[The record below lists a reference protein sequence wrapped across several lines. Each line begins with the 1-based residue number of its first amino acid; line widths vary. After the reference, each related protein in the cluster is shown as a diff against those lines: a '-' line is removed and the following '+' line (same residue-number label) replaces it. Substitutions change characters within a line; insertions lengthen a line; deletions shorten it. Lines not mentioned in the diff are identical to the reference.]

1 MGKTNKKLLFLLI
14 SMMII
19 SIIISG
25 CKKGDVE
32 KVEEEMEEDI
42 EQKDVSADVGAK
54 KANELVDRGEKIA
67 DNLVELIGVEG
78 ATAIIYDNEA
88 IVAVEIAEEVEL
100 DENMINM
107 IKNTA
112 IESDGQIKEAK
123 VIADKKTFDI
133 IDDIAQALIKGD
145 SIDKYKKE
153 IDNIM
158 KKTK

>member
-1 MGKTNKKLLFLLI
+1 MKKTNKKLLFLLI
-14 SMMII
+14 SMVIA
-19 SIIISG
+19 SIFISG

-32 KVEEEMEEDI
+32 KVEEDI
-42 EQKDVSADVGAK
+42 EQKDVSTDVGAK
-54 KANELVDRGEKIA
+54 KSNELVDRGEKIA
-67 DNLVELIGVEG
+67 DSLVELIGVEG
-78 ATAIIYDNEA
+78 AAAIIYDNEA
-88 IVAVEIAEEVEL
+88 IVAVEISEEVEL

-112 IESDGQIKEAK
+112 VESDGHIEGAK

-153 IDNIM
+153 IDNIVQ
-158 KKTK
+158 KTK